1 MIWGDVVIRENNIK
15 SAVYRCVAKAVKQDK
30 IARKTTKEIDDITK
44 RVVDDLKNNSFNF
57 TNAIPQTITKH
68 GDVRYTKKFDDLLS
82 TESVLCQYIRHTL
95 DKTLKVTYPNRN
107 KMVNELFN
115 TINAILTMSDFT
127 IFRFDFKDYFNTVSA
142 EYVFERHVKDKMSSR
157 YELDLVRNYVTA
169 TKFAYAGLGA
179 SNVLAE
185 IIANDFDEVVQTGL
199 SDRGV
204 LFYARYIDDG
214 IIIFNEH
221 VEEVECKRIV
231 QDALV
236 KVYRDKTIKTSIKCK
251 TRFNQSKFAHI
262 SKRTLPMGE
271 VPFAYLGY
279 EFFISKNGETAKV
292 EYGIT
297 KKKQEKYSR
306 KLDALILD
314 YINSPQKADDVE
326 LLRHQIAAFT
336 SRTVYQGTKYKRK
349 IWKVKGFIANYS
361 ELRFLLESGLIKSNT
376 RSFLKHAVAKSF
388 RKAGLSLPYFLEGRQ
403 KCAYNLYDNMKNKRT
418 ILLVQNIGYDE
429 SGLISLCAKI
439 GISSFDRNGKKR
451 GYGNMVREYLILTK
465 VGY

>member
-1 MIWGDVVIRENNIK
+1 MIRENNIK
-15 SAVYRCVAKAVKQDK
+15 SAVYRCVAKAVKQK
-30 IARKTTKEIDDITK
+30 KTTRKTTHEIEVIAK
-44 RVVDDLKNNSFNF
+44 RVVNDLKNNSFDF
-57 TNAIPQTITKH
+57 TTAIPQTITKH

-95 DKTLKVTYPNRN
+95 DKTLKVAYPNRN

-115 TINAILTMSDFT
+115 TITAILPMSDFT

-142 EYVFERHVKDKMSSR
+142 EYVFERYVKDKMICR

-185 IIANDFDEVVQTGL
+185 IIANDFDEVVQAGL

-221 VEEVECKRIV
+221 LEDVECRRVV
-231 QDALV
+231 QEALV
-236 KVYRDKTIKTSIKCK
+236 QVYRNKAVKTPVKCT
-251 TRFNQSKFAHI
+251 TRFNNAKFTHI
-262 SKRTLPMGE
+262 SKRSLTSSE
-271 VPFAYLGY
+271 VPFSYLGY
-279 EFFISKNGETAKV
+279 EFYLRKDGNKAKIK
-292 EYGIT
+292 YGIT
-297 KKKQEKYSR
+297 SKKQEKYSR

-314 YINSPQKADDVE
+314 YKNSPQSADDME

-336 SRTVYQGTKYKRK
+336 SRTVYQGTKCKRK
-349 IWKVKGFIANYS
+349 IWKAKGFIANYG
-361 ELRFLLESGLIKSNT
+361 ELRFLLDTGLLHSGTSG
-376 RSFLKHAVAKSF
+376 FLMEAVKNSF
-388 RKAGLSLPYFLEGRQ
+388 RRAGLPLPYFMKGRQ
-403 KCAYNLYDNMKNKRT
+403 ECAYNFFKNMKNKRT

-429 SGLISLCAKI
+429 SGLNSLCGKI
-439 GISSFDRNGKKR
+439 GISSLDRNGKKQ
-451 GYGNMVREYLILTK
+451 GYGNMVRKYLILTK